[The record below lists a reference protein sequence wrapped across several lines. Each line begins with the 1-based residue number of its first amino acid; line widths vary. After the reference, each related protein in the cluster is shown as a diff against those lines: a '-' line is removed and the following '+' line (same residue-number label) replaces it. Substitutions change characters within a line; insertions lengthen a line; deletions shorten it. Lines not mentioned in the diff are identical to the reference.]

1 MKKLQSLLIL
11 TTLFIVYSSA
21 FQRPNTKNTEKKL
34 YQRIQTDGFEH
45 LNLIKHQDHIIENDI
60 EDGAAMAQ
68 TSSEEIS

>member
-21 FQRPNTKNTEKKL
+21 FQRSNTKNTEKKL

-60 EDGAAMAQ
+60 EDIGAKAQ

>member
-60 EDGAAMAQ
+60 EEGGTFPQ
-68 TSSEEIS
+68 TSYEDST

>member
-11 TTLFIVYSSA
+11 TTLFIVYTSA

-45 LNLIKHQDHIIENDI
+45 LNMIKHQDHIIENDI
-60 EDGAAMAQ
+60 EEGGTFPQ
-68 TSSEEIS
+68 TSYEDST

>member
-11 TTLFIVYSSA
+11 TTLFIVYTSA
-21 FQRPNTKNTEKKL
+21 IQRPNTKNTEKKL

-60 EDGAAMAQ
+60 EEGGTFPQ
-68 TSSEEIS
+68 TSYEDST